1 MKKVFHGAVLS
12 LVMLL
17 AISNGAVAG
26 PLCALAPASH
36 NPMVDQPST
45 PFANSMMQSINNV
58 LCEKFQCPAYVLIQ
72 NQTTSN
78 AMASSDPS
86 GSRIRYNPNFM
97 NITAQTFGQF
107 AAAGIFAH
115 ELGHIIDFAT
125 NPNPGIPQ
133 PRREANADEYAGCA
147 FALAGRRQADL
158 AGLARSL
165 HSMGASPGYPTPD
178 QRVQLVLNGYQKC
191 SQ

>member
-1 MKKVFHGAVLS
+1 
-12 LVMLL
+12 MLL
-17 AISNGAVAG
+17 ATSNPAVAS
-26 PLCALAPASH
+26 PLCALAPAGH
-36 NPMVDQPST
+36 NPMADQPPT
-45 PFANSMMQSINNV
+45 PFANSMMLSINNV
-58 LCEKFQCPAYVLIQ
+58 LCQRFQCPTYVLIQ

-86 GSRIRYNPNFM
+86 GNRIRYNPHFM
-97 NITAQTFGQF
+97 NMTAQSFGQF

-133 PRREANADEYAGCA
+133 SRREANADEYAGCA
-147 FALAGRRQADL
+147 FALAGHYQSDL
-158 AGLARSL
+158 AGLAQSL
-165 HSMGASPGYPTPD
+165 HSMGPSPGYPTPD
-178 QRVQLVLNGYQKC
+178 QRVLLVLSGYEKC